1 MGGARRSM
9 AEEMVLWA
17 TEDEEEGAGWRCR
30 KHTFTS
36 QPRYGVC
43 SGCLRD
49 RLLRLCPHCANER
62 PCGCFLPSSSSSST
76 SSSSRSSISFA
87 DLTGS
92 VGGSGG
98 IGAEGV
104 VSRLIE
110 REPAFRRS
118 RSVGFQLMRE
128 TRPVASHVDSGGAPP
143 RPKGGRRWAS
153 FWPFSRAAA
162 AAAAAVELSRS
173 RSVGAA
179 GLAGSRG
186 EDERGKGGWR
196 WHFPSPMNPFRHR
209 RSTNVVQERPPL

>member
-1 MGGARRSM
+1 
-9 AEEMVLWA
+9 MVLWE

-76 SSSSRSSISFA
+76 PSSSR
-87 DLTGS
+87 GS

-118 RSVGFQLMRE
+118 RSVGFQLTRE
-128 TRPVASHVDSGGAPP
+128 TRPVACYVDGGGAPP

-153 FWPFSRAAA
+153 FWPFSRATAA
-162 AAAAAVELSRS
+162 AAELSRS

-179 GLAGSRG
+179 GLAGSGG
-186 EDERGKGGWR
+186 EEERGKGWR
-196 WHFPSPMNPFRHR
+196 WRFPSPMNPFRHR
-209 RSTNVVQERPPL
+209 RSTNVVH